1 MKTYVKK
8 IVTVLFAIL
17 FCLALFALAACG
29 ESSESG
35 NGGED
40 ESEAKE
46 VSLRAINATDI
57 GVIDCDY
64 YVAAEPAATTRVNA
78 MAASGLQF
86 VGDLQELYGGEDGY
100 PQAVVVAKADL
111 TEYSILSDFCDE
123 LALSAAWLLSEDT
136 TADEIVAPIDEI
148 LENNNVNP
156 TFTADNL
163 TKEVIENCAI
173 SFERV
178 TESNKGGITEYM
190 DKVNGVADTP
200 FGEAAGDFFFTGEF
214 GTEKYEGTLK
224 VVAPD
229 GAPAVG
235 LSYLMNEADLGLSF
249 DVVDS
254 STIQTYVT
262 GNNPEADICVLP
274 VNTAVNILG
283 SGDTYKMLGTLTHG
297 NLYLL
302 SSKYT
307 EPVTRDNLSSLQGK
321 TVGVVNLAAVPGL
334 TFKLILKDND
344 ISYVTVQ

>member
-1 MKTYVKK
+1 MKTIAKR
-8 IVTVLFAIL
+8 IVTALLAVVACFAI
-17 FCLALFALAACG
+17 FTFAAC
-29 ESSESG
+29 ET
-35 NGGED
+35 
-40 ESEAKE
+40 
-46 VSLRAINATDI
+46 ATDEGSVNLVGIDASGI
-57 GVIDCDY
+57 GTLDYDY

-123 LALSAAWLLSEDT
+123 LEKSAAWLLSEDT
-136 TADEIVAPIDEI
+136 TANEIVTPIDDI
-148 LENNNVNP
+148 LSEKDMSS
-156 TFTADNL
+156 TFTASNL

-178 TESNKGGITEYM
+178 TESNKGEITEYM

-214 GTEKYEGTLK
+214 GAEKYEGTLK

-229 GAPAVG
+229 GAPALG